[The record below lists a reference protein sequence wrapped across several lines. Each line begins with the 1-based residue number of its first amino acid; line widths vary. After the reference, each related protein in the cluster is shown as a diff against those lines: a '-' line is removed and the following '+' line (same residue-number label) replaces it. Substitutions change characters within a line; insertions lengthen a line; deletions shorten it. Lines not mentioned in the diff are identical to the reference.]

1 MTNKRFRTKIIH
13 LLIIFVFLVP
23 LFLLGKPAAVQRGDE
38 GQSRLSGGYLAS
50 LRIDEDIVDAQ
61 LGEIDPGS
69 STIKFATFGMRGVAL
84 ALLWHKSLEYEKY
97 HDWNNVIVT
106 SNQITLLEPRF
117 ISVWEYLGWRLAY
130 NASADQDDY
139 RERYRWVIRGFEF
152 LEQGIVYNRKAPIL
166 YHNAGWTISQK
177 IGIADEKEQ
186 YRTLFRQDDEFH
198 NDPAR
203 IHKAQSIAERDN
215 WLYGIPLYKISE
227 DLFRKV
233 EDSYFKA
240 KESGSLSEDDIAAH
254 YQDRKRSI
262 GNKARPI
269 FYVNSTMNLIHYAD
283 WYELDGNF
291 GEKAAANWADAQRA
305 WENFSR
311 IEMKTTI
318 DDRRDKTQKRSM
330 KLADAEEAQK
340 KMNEHR
346 DELLKLLAPKTLKDL
361 YAERWKALTDLQQG
375 ALVDMVKSSDLEQ
388 YVAIREYLNE
398 NEPGWEE
405 NLTKLRNSLITA
417 PDELAAYLLPASI
430 RVANEMPPEETSEEN
445 KNGEVSETNLADKAA
460 RNLSEVVSQAGGTLT
475 ISNDAIAVE
484 IGKQERE
491 AGETGSKK
499 AALAREICRAIEDQE
514 YKRQFSH
521 MFCELL
527 NYEHYKNETYVEQ
540 TQEAIDAREERFYA
554 RKAFNEDGDVF
565 TANRRYLESMRK
577 WNLLMELPQ
586 YAFLK
591 TETFRRDFIDFADK
605 YKLILNKL
613 DERGG
618 LYPEDFP
625 FEHLVRLEMETT
637 TSIPDMHRALDFVR
651 NVYEKR
657 DYAEA
662 IKRSS
667 LLLRAWNNT
676 MAGNEYLKQV
686 PVPQYRDEILETAAI
701 YINSLRQ
708 SGQEFDRAFPLT
720 GFIDTVMFYDS
731 LTEDAI
737 KKTENVNQM
746 AVNTTPVGTP
756 TESQTLESVF
766 NALTET
772 CAAWD
777 KAYQKYPILYLPQES
792 LFDPTSQFNAMHL
805 ISCQQNALLIASS
818 YLQLLQQLKRPVP
831 QDFPL
836 RELLPPGVTFA
847 SPATET
853 PTPQPPQEAKPAE
866 PEIKPAEE
874 KPSEPIPPSATEE
887 AKPDEIKPA
896 DTPPP
901 ENQPQ

>member
-1 MTNKRFRTKIIH
+1 MTNNRFRTKIIY
-13 LLIIFVFLVP
+13 LVVIFVILGP

-38 GQSRLSGGYLAS
+38 GQSHLSGGYLAT
-50 LRIDEDIVDAQ
+50 LRINEDIVDAQ
-61 LGEIDPGS
+61 LGKIDPGS

-152 LEQGIVYNRKAPIL
+152 LEQGIVYNQKAPIL

-186 YRTLFRQDDEFH
+186 YRMLFRQDDEFH
-198 NDPAR
+198 NNSAR
-203 IHKAQSIAERDN
+203 IYKAQSIAERDN

-311 IEMKTTI
+311 IEIKTTI
-318 DDRRDKTQKRSM
+318 DDRKDKSQKRSM

-340 KMNEHR
+340 EMDDLR
-346 DELLKLLAPKTLKDL
+346 AELLKLLEPKTLKDL
-361 YAERWKALTDLQQG
+361 YVERWKALTDLQQG
-375 ALVDMVKSSDLEQ
+375 ALVDMVKSSDMEQ
-388 YVAIREYLNE
+388 YIAIREYLNE
-398 NEPGWEE
+398 TEAGWEE
-405 NLTKLRNSLITA
+405 SLTALRNSLITD
-417 PDELAAYLLPASI
+417 PDELAAYLLPSSI
-430 RVANEMPPEETSEEN
+430 RVANEMNPDESSAEN
-445 KNGEVSETNLADKAA
+445 QNSEVSETNLADKAS
-460 RNLSEVVSQAGGTLT
+460 RNLSEVVSQASGTLA

-499 AALAREICRAIEDQE
+499 AASAREICRAIEDQE

-554 RKAFNEDGDVF
+554 RKAFNEDGDDF

-577 WNLLMELPQ
+577 WNLLMELAQ

-605 YKLILNKL
+605 YKLVLNRL

-637 TSIPDMHRALDFVR
+637 TSIPDMHRSLDFVR
-651 NVYEKR
+651 NLYEKK

-662 IKRSS
+662 VKRS
-667 LLLRAWNNT
+667 LLLLQAWNNT

-686 PVPQYRDEILETAAI
+686 PVPQYRDEILETTAI

-708 SGQEFDRAFPLT
+708 LKQDFNRAFPLT
-720 GFIDTVMFYDS
+720 GFIDTVMFYDP
-731 LTEDAI
+731 LTEDAM
-737 KKTENVNQM
+737 KKTESINQM
-746 AVNTTPVGTP
+746 TVNTTPVGTP
-756 TESQTLESVF
+756 TESQTPEAIF

-772 CAAWD
+772 VVAWG
-777 KAYQKYPILYLPQES
+777 KVYQKYPILYLPQKS
-792 LFDPTSQFNAMHL
+792 LFDPTSQFNAVHL
-805 ISCQQNALLIASS
+805 IPCQQNAMLIVSS
-818 YLQLLQQLKRPVP
+818 YLQLAQQLKRPVP

-847 SPATET
+847 SSVADT
-853 PTPQPPQEAKPAE
+853 PTPEKPQEAKPVE
-866 PEIKPAEE
+866 AEE
-874 KPSEPIPPSATEE
+874 KPTEE
-887 AKPDEIKPA
+887 KLSDPIS
-896 DTPPP
+896 PPIMEESQAE
-901 ENQPQ
+901 ENPPQ